1 MSNILIDQIRISGL
15 RGLKDFKMPLKQIT
29 VLTGVNNAG
38 KTSILKALQIALG
51 SRAFI
56 ENDDFHISI
65 DGQVDKIIVDVRII
79 PTNEC
84 GVRANEFSE
93 DWEAI
98 FGAPMIKFDGEQ
110 AYCPLRTVVSYDP
123 IGSVFKTEQNIL
135 NQWEPATTEQWQDI
149 KGKKQTG
156 FIKEMPFF
164 YEEAQRDIVEDLK
177 LKTSFVG
184 KMLSDVAKSYTKSDI
199 ETLEKIIKELN
210 EEAIEKSSILTTI
223 QTSLNGVASTMDTSE
238 SVNISPFSK
247 KIRDLNK
254 TLSIHYGKNESSFA
268 MEYHGMGTRSW
279 SSLLTLKAFISHNK
293 SLSDTEAKPFFPIIA
308 IEEPEAHLHPNAQKK
323 LYKQISEIP
332 GQKIISTH
340 SQFIA
345 ASANLDEV
353 IGLYKKNNIIEWG
366 NISVSDLST
375 EELRKIRQKVINTRG
390 EVFFSK
396 ALVLFEGETEEQ
408 AIPII
413 AGRHFGCD
421 VFELG
426 INMIGVGGAG
436 QYLPFIRL
444 AETFNIPWYIFS
456 DGEDLPVADM
466 SSAVKAVRGTAF
478 STIQNEKNVFIID
491 DKKDFEKYICN
502 SHIDD
507 IKRVYQE
514 NLLNIHKDF
523 PQQKKDA
530 IVREVARKSENDILQ
545 YAKSNKT
552 ECALIFAEAIRT
564 SEKPLPQLVVDLCE
578 KIKTELGL

>member
-15 RGLKDFKMPLKQIT
+15 RGLKDFKMPLKQTT

-38 KTSILKALQIALG
+38 KTTILKALQIALG

-65 DGQVDKIIVDVRII
+65 DGQIDKIIVDVRII
-79 PTNEC
+79 PTNES
-84 GVRANEFSE
+84 GVRANDFSE
-93 DWEAI
+93 DWEAV
-98 FGAPMIKFDGEQ
+98 FGASMIKFDSEL

-123 IGSVFKTEQNIL
+123 IGSTFNTEQSIL
-135 NQWEPATTEQWQDI
+135 NQWEPTATEQWQDI
-149 KGKKQTG
+149 KGKKKTG

-199 ETLEKIIKELN
+199 EALEEIIKELN
-210 EEAIEKSSILTTI
+210 LGAIEKSSILTTI

-254 TLSIHYGKNESSFA
+254 TLSIHYGKSENSFG

-279 SSLLTLKAFISHNK
+279 SSLLTLKAFVVHNK
-293 SLSDTEAKPFFPIIA
+293 SLSDTDSKPFFPIIA

-345 ASANLDEV
+345 ASASIDEV
-353 IGLYKKNNIIEWG
+353 IGLYKKDDTTEWG
-366 NISVSDLST
+366 NICTSDLST

-408 AIPII
+408 ALPII

-444 AETFNIPWYIFS
+444 ANAFNIPWYIFS
-456 DGEDLPVADM
+456 DGEADPVSKM
-466 SSAVKAVRGTAF
+466 SNSVRTIKGTRFTAIEDE
-478 STIQNEKNVFIID
+478 SNVFIID
-491 DKKDFEKYICN
+491 NSDDFEKYICRT
-502 SHIDD
+502 HFDD
-507 IKRVYQE
+507 ILTQYKSQE
-514 NLLNIHKDF
+514 LRKCVNERHRLAKEAELNTLT
-523 PQQKKDA
+523 A
-530 IVREVARKSENDILQ
+530 IDIL
-545 YAKSNKT
+545 AMAHDEKT
-552 ECALIFAEAIRT
+552 KWALIFAEAIRE
-564 SEKPLPQLVVDLCE
+564 SEKPLPLLVVDLCE
-578 KIKTELGL
+578 KIKTDLGL